1 MTAKKFQTHGPS
13 AVFSVIAATW
23 LGGGWSTIDMLA
35 TKAGE
40 DINPKQLVEECA
52 ATHCETRSSGSE
64 MNQEAYS
71 KSRDKLITSLNET
84 DAILRELREFNRDQ
98 WVLRYP
104 TSSDSSTPLSVLRLE
119 LKLGAAGHSTTLVDS
134 LEKSS
139 VGQLLDQRMERSV
152 GHLNNLR
159 LRITDTQSKVLIT
172 GDLNAGKSTFINAL
186 MRRSMMPV
194 DQQPCTTVFCEI
206 HDAVR
211 ENNGQEEVH
220 VVRDAQAY
228 SIQDESTYT
237 RRKLE
242 EIEAVFDEEDNNE
255 SSQNVVLKCY
265 CTQVQDQ
272 EASLLHNDAVDIALI
287 DGPGLNRDSVRT
299 TALFAREEQIDVVVF
314 VVSAE
319 NHFTL
324 SACEFLQNASNDK
337 AYVFV
342 VVNKYDQIKN
352 KTRCRQRVMEQI
364 RELSPLTYKEADEL
378 VHFVDSRAMLEEI
391 SEERLSSLQQ
401 DSFKSLETNLCE
413 FVLRRRA
420 KSKLLPAQTFL
431 ERTLNDILFL
441 ARLNID
447 AAKKDIQ
454 SAQEHLAKSRPA
466 LADCE
471 ANAIKA
477 QRSVESE
484 EDHVVSKAGE
494 QTQASVS
501 DALDKVGRGESAH
514 ASIALPAYPGLFQ
527 LWDYASDVRAAFV
540 ASLQAVVNECEDSA
554 RNMTTDAVSRISST
568 GQEFLPK
575 DIEVPQRVFVPEAMF
590 AKKSTHLA
598 GLGVSLDIVAVR
610 ISDMFDIEHH
620 LSFLTQDTSNDEK
633 ESSLVSS
640 MSIGLGAMTLVGT
653 QSLGLKTAIDAFVR
667 VTDLLGSRTARRW
680 AGPALL
686 LVSLGALTWV
696 VMDLPQA
703 IPRNVGRHLKRELK
717 SGRALRSSSSH
728 PAILS
733 NSTDAFASIHS
744 MRVTRETRK
753 VLRLAS
759 WDLQE
764 KFRVAISQRRSDVE
778 RAEQQEKVAQ
788 YALKWFNETATK
800 SANLSEEAQHAIDV
814 SML

>member
-1 MTAKKFQTHGPS
+1 
-13 AVFSVIAATW
+13 
-23 LGGGWSTIDMLA
+23 MLA
-35 TKAGE
+35 TKARE
-40 DINPKQLVEECA
+40 DINPKKLVEECVE
-52 ATHCETRSSGSE
+52 THPETSSSGSE
-64 MNQEAYS
+64 MNQEAYL

-84 DAILRELREFNRDQ
+84 DAILRELREFNRAQ

-119 LKLGAAGHSTTLVDS
+119 LKLGAAGNSKTLVDS

-139 VGQLLDQRMERSV
+139 VGQLLDQRMERSL

-159 LRITDTQSKVLIT
+159 LRISDTQSKVLIT

-206 HDAVR
+206 HDAIR
-211 ENNGQEEVH
+211 ENDGQEEVH

-228 SIQDESTYT
+228 SIQDASTYT

-242 EIEAVFDEEDNNE
+242 EIEAVFDEEENNE

-265 CTQVQDQ
+265 CAQVQDQ
-272 EASLLHNDAVDIALI
+272 EANLLHNDAVDIALI
-287 DGPGLNRDSVRT
+287 DGPGLNRDSVQT

-352 KTRCRQRVMEQI
+352 KAKCRQRVLEQI

-378 VHFVDSRAMLEEI
+378 VHFVDSRAMLEENL
-391 SEERLSSLQQ
+391 EEGHSSSQR
-401 DSFKSLETNLCE
+401 DCFKSLETNLSE

-431 ERTLNDILFL
+431 ERTLNDIVFL
-441 ARLNID
+441 AHLNID

-494 QTQASVS
+494 QTEASVS

-514 ASIALPAYPGLFQ
+514 ASIALPAYPGLFK

-554 RNMTTDAVSRISST
+554 RNMTTDAVSRISRT
-568 GQEFLPK
+568 GQDFLPK
-575 DIEVPQRVFVPEAMF
+575 DIEVPKRVFVPEAMF

-620 LSFLTQDTSNDEK
+620 LSFLTQDTSNNNEK

-686 LVSLGALTWV
+686 LVSLGAMTWV

-728 PAILS
+728 PAVLS